1 MAKTFGVVFE
11 LGAKL
16 QSSVGSAFDTVEG
29 RLKNLKSS
37 LKTQQAIQSKS
48 TALITAD
55 ARLKAA
61 QADYAANQ
69 TAEMKTKLDAAKRAF
84 ERAGRA
90 AADYGIDVNNAVSMQ
105 NKATAAIN
113 KTEAALARQQKH
125 MANYQKRQQLHGRIM
140 ETVAMTAAVVAPIK
154 LAMDA
159 ETSFADIKKAHD
171 FKSIAEE
178 KAMHKDI
185 MGLSGSTGLG
195 YSGVA
200 SIYASAAEKK
210 LATTPAEFKA
220 FATSAAQ
227 MAVAFGVSAETAGE
241 YLGVWRS
248 RIGMTQEEAIR
259 TADSMNYLGTQMD
272 APPAKVAA
280 IVSSM
285 GAVAQ
290 SAGLADAQIVALGAT
305 LAATSDSPEIA
316 ATAMKNFLGALT
328 KGGSMTDR
336 QKAAFRQIGFGD
348 SKALA
353 KAMQEDAA
361 GTLQAVIEATAAMP
375 KELHGALISDL
386 FGEEAKKSLAPLL
399 ENTSLLTKAFN
410 AVADEQNYAGSMLK
424 EYGIQSQ
431 TAARAMARFK
441 STVGN
446 LGIAIG
452 TALLPP
458 LTTVANAA
466 SAFIVP
472 IVDLATRFP
481 NLTTAVVGL
490 GASLVA
496 LKVAMFAGAYAKTI
510 FSDGLTVLQGATD
523 LFTRKSSHATKG
535 INDVRTGL
543 VGATVAA
550 RGFSLALL
558 ANPIGLAVV
567 AVAALA
573 GGLYYLYNKFEP
585 VRVAMQKLWG
595 VMKSGALATWKT
607 VTSVFRAAW
616 ELAVMTWNGIG
627 IIIKGTWNLAKTA
640 WDKAGAFFTGIWQ
653 AVKTGASTAWN
664 GIKNK
669 ASECAEALR
678 PIWEP
683 IVGFFE
689 TIWDAIKAP
698 AIATFNWIEEKLK
711 VVVATFGT
719 VFEKAKEITTFLGF
733 DSKTVGVRMAVPSS
747 SMVATK
753 NIAPTVATS
762 TVAATS
768 APASS
773 APKSSEPI
781 KVEIDSASL
790 KLPPAQNTINSP
802 VTQTLN
808 ITMHGIPDREFAQRV
823 MDAVRANSGH
833 FQNMISSTV
842 SAALARAKATSY
854 EAS

>member
-1 MAKTFGVVFE
+1 
-11 LGAKL
+11 
-16 QSSVGSAFDTVEG
+16 
-29 RLKNLKSS
+29 
-37 LKTQQAIQSKS
+37 
-48 TALITAD
+48 
-55 ARLKAA
+55 
-61 QADYAANQ
+61 
-69 TAEMKTKLDAAKRAF
+69 
-84 ERAGRA
+84 
-90 AADYGIDVNNAVSMQ
+90 
-105 NKATAAIN
+105 
-113 KTEAALARQQKH
+113 
-125 MANYQKRQQLHGRIM
+125 
-140 ETVAMTAAVVAPIK
+140 
-154 LAMDA
+154 
-159 ETSFADIKKAHD
+159 
-171 FKSIAEE
+171 
-178 KAMHKDI
+178 
-185 MGLSGSTGLG
+185 
-195 YSGVA
+195 
-200 SIYASAAEKK
+200 
-210 LATTPAEFKA
+210 
-220 FATSAAQ
+220 
-227 MAVAFGVSAETAGE
+227 
-241 YLGVWRS
+241 
-248 RIGMTQEEAIR
+248 
-259 TADSMNYLGTQMD
+259 
-272 APPAKVAA
+272 
-280 IVSSM
+280 M

-573 GGLYYLYNKFEP
+573 GGLYYLYKNCEP
-585 VRVAMQKLWG
+585 VRVAMQTLWG
-595 VMKSGALATWKT
+595 FMKGSFLTTLNFIG
-607 VTSVFRAAW
+607 SVLRGVG
-616 ELAVMTWNGIG
+616 ELAVMAWNGIG
-627 IIIKGTWNLAKTA
+627 IIIKGTW
-640 WDKAGAFFTGIWQ
+640 D
-653 AVKTGASTAWN
+653 

-683 IVGFFE
+683 VVGFFE

-698 AIATFNWIEEKLK
+698 AVAAFNWIEEKLK
-711 VVVATFGT
+711 VVVATFET
-719 VFEKAKEITTFLGF
+719 VFEKAKEITSFLGF
-733 DSKTVGVRMAVPSS
+733 DSQASVRMAAPSKT
-747 SMVATK
+747 MVATK
-753 NIAPTVATS
+753 NLAPTVATS

-808 ITMHGIPDREFAQRV
+808 ITMHGIPDKEFAQRV
-823 MDAVRANSGH
+823 MDAVRANAGH
-833 FQNMISSTV
+833 FQSMISSTV